1 MAYMVEARYGLRVGD
16 DDGCFAAAL
25 ESVRRFGGVL
35 EHPAYS
41 FAWKAFELPR
51 PGERDCSGLCVS
63 VRQADFGHL
72 AEKATWLYCVGVELP
87 VIPLVLGDAPMVL
100 NWARGSSRSRPLLAK
115 RLRAAT
121 PPLFAAWLLSAARS
135 YRPS

>member
-1 MAYMVEARYGLRVGD
+1 MAKMVEVHRGLRVGD
-16 DDGCFAAAL
+16 DSGCFAAAL
-25 ESVRRFGGVL
+25 DSVRRFGGVL
-35 EHPAYS
+35 EHPAFS
-41 FAWKAFELPR
+41 LAWKAFELPV

-63 VRQADFGHL
+63 VRQADFGHG

-87 VIPLVLGDAPMVL
+87 AIPLVLGDAPMVVHFSRTS
-100 NWARGSSRSRPLLAK
+100 RGRRPLLPK

-135 YRPS
+135 YRPL